1 MKKRLS
7 ALIMVFKNL
16 SMQKKMI
23 YAFSIP
29 VIIICILINLV
40 CYHVISRNYEQ
51 RLRYSVNQSCEQAGA
66 FVLNYIENMYYT
78 SALISNNNKVEDIL
92 SSSEFDVPDRKVDEQ
107 YREFWRLNDIFQ
119 AIALSNPSFRIGLY
133 VPDSLIY
140 SSNNYYFYPE
150 STLKK
155 RKDYEELIRK
165 VTKEKVYFS
174 LIDETVPYNPNLQET
189 NIALFKAI
197 NILNDQ
203 GKEKDYIC
211 KVDIPVTEL
220 EKVLQKSKNTQ
231 SGLVYILDADGNL
244 LVSSDENSVK
254 EMYAAGALPHA
265 QVNSWSQWKVNGID
279 YYVIWQSID
288 ESYWQMFYMIPISKF
303 HQQSSFI
310 WLIIL
315 LIVVVISIA
324 VIIISFLLS
333 RYYVG
338 RLANLNQKMKTLKS
352 GDFNAGFLMQ
362 PELPGDEIDEIFINF
377 NYMTE
382 EVRRLMREH
391 YRLGKSVMSA
401 ELKALQAQINP
412 HFLYNTL
419 DLINW
424 GAMDYGAQQ
433 IAEIAQNLGQF
444 YRLSLNHGKNA
455 ILIENE
461 LKHVEA
467 YVMIENVHFDGAI
480 HLKTEVPEEIR
491 IKACLSIILQP
502 FVENAILHGIAEH
515 PEIKECNIEICAE
528 IKDQDII
535 FHIKD
540 DGYGMTKEQA
550 ELILDSGSSNGSN
563 GYGVKNINFRI
574 KLCYG
579 DKYGI
584 TYDSIP
590 GMGTTAYIRIPCMEY
605 GELEDILK

>member
-1 MKKRLS
+1 MKKWTADML
-7 ALIMVFKNL
+7 LVFKNL

-29 VIIICILINLV
+29 VIIICIMINLV
-40 CYHVISRNYEQ
+40 CYHIISRNYEE

-78 SALISNNNKVEDIL
+78 SALISNNNKVEDVL
-92 SSSEFDVPDRKVDEQ
+92 SSSEFGAERELDEQ
-107 YREFWRLNDIFQ
+107 YREFWKLNDIFQ

-140 SSNNYYFYPE
+140 SSNNNYFYPE
-150 STLKK
+150 SSLKS
-155 RKDYEELIRK
+155 RKDYKELMKK
-165 VTKEKVYFS
+165 VAKEKAYFS
-174 LIDETVPYNPNLQET
+174 LIDETVPSNPSRLET
-189 NIALFKAI
+189 NVALFKAI
-197 NILNDQ
+197 NILDEQ
-203 GKEKDYIC
+203 GKEKAYIC
-211 KVDIPVTEL
+211 KVEIPVTDL
-220 EKVLQKSKNTQ
+220 EKILQKSKNTQ
-231 SGLVYILDADGNL
+231 SGLAYILDAGGNL
-244 LVSSDENSVK
+244 LVSSDETSIK
-254 EMYAAGALPHA
+254 EMYDAGVLPGSRIK
-265 QVNSWSQWKVNGID
+265 SWSEWKAEGTD
-279 YYVIWQSID
+279 YYVVWQSVD
-288 ESYWQMFYMIPISKF
+288 ESSWQMFSMIPVSKF

-315 LIVVVISIA
+315 IIIVVISIA

-338 RLANLNQKMKTLKS
+338 RLAKLNHKMKTLKS
-352 GDFNAGFLMQ
+352 GDLNVGFPMQ
-362 PELPGDEIDEIFINF
+362 PELPGDEIDEIFVNF

-391 YRLGKSVMSA
+391 YKLGKSVMSA

-467 YVMIENVHFDGAI
+467 YVKIENVHFDGAI
-480 HLKTEVPEEIR
+480 RLKIEVSEEIR
-491 IKACLSIILQP
+491 LKACLSIILQP
-502 FVENAILHGIAEH
+502 FVENAILHGIAKH
-515 PEIKECNIEICAE
+515 PEIKECNIKISAVKEAQE
-528 IKDQDII
+528 LI
-535 FHIKD
+535 FHIED
-540 DGYGMTKEQA
+540 DGYGMEEEQVA
-550 ELILDSGSSNGSN
+550 QILDNSSSNVYN

-584 TYDSIP
+584 SYDSIP
-590 GMGTTAYIRIPCMEY
+590 GTGTAVHIRIPLMEY
-605 GELEDILK
+605 EELEDILK